1 MLLLALLLAPPAA
14 DAYPK
19 LLVKEKR
26 CASALTAGEVIMGQP
41 VMQGKGQTVT
51 VRFVGRLVG
60 WLSFVWSGW
69 GGMRVYMSRRT
80 NPTPHTHIN

>member
-1 MLLLALLLAPPAA
+1 MAVLRTPLLGGPLLLLLLALLLATPAA

-41 VMQGKGQTVT
+41 VVQGKGQTVT
-51 VRFVGRLVG
+51 VR
-60 WLSFVWSGW
+60 SFGW
-69 GGMRVYMSRRT
+69 G
-80 NPTPHTHIN
+80 